1 MSAHET
7 QPTRAPLEGIRV
19 VDMTSVVVGPLA
31 TQMLADYGADVIKIE
46 APPGGDIARS
56 LAGRAVTPLMSGK
69 FMHLNRNKRSLAI
82 DLKQS
87 AGMDALK
94 RLLKVSDVLVW
105 NIRPP
110 AMARLGLTYEQVK
123 AINPRLIY
131 VGMFGFGQDGRYKHK
146 PAYDSIIQGSGGVAA
161 LNHMANGEPR
171 YLPIVMADRTVGLIA
186 TQMILLALFHRSRS
200 GEGSAI
206 EIPMFENMA
215 KFVLE
220 EHMYLK
226 TFEPALGPVAD
237 PRLMDPNAKP
247 LPTKDSWICIS
258 ANTNAQAFAIFE
270 AIGRPELK
278 DDPRFDSVASRFK
291 NVREYFAIRAEGLK
305 QKTTGEWIE
314 ILDRLDVPAMP
325 YHTLDSLM
333 EDPHLADAGFFQTV
347 EHPTEGRIRNM
358 RLPNKTSF
366 SAREPLMGAPKL
378 GQHSVDVLADA
389 GLTAAEIDAL
399 AKSGAIIDGR
409 LAARR

>member
-1 MSAHET
+1 
-7 QPTRAPLEGIRV
+7 
-19 VDMTSVVVGPLA
+19 MTSVVVGPLC

-56 LAGRAVTPLMSGK
+56 LAGRALTPLMSGK
-69 FMHLNRNKRSLAI
+69 FIHLNRNKRSLAL
-82 DLKQS
+82 DLKKE
-87 AGMDALK
+87 GGLDALK
-94 RLLKVSDVLVW
+94 RLLQVSDVLVW

-110 AMARLGLTYEQVK
+110 AMARLGLSYEDVK
-123 AINPRLIY
+123 AVNPKIIY
-131 VGMFGFGQDGRYKHK
+131 VGMFGFGQDGRYKDK

-161 LNHMANGEPR
+161 LNHMATGEPR

-186 TQMILLALFHRSRS
+186 TQMILLALLHRDRS
-200 GEGSAI
+200 GEGSAL

-226 TFEPALGPVAD
+226 TFVPPLGPVAD

-258 ANTNAQAFAIFE
+258 ANTNAQAFAIFK

-278 DDPRFDSVASRFK
+278 DDPRFCSVEARFK

-305 QKTTGEWIE
+305 QKTTAEWVE

-333 EDPHLADAGFFQTV
+333 ADPHLADVGFFQLV
-347 EHPTEGRIRNM
+347 DHPTEGKIRNM

-366 SAREPLMGAPKL
+366 APRREWMGAPKL
-378 GQHSVDVLADA
+378 GQHSIDVLRDA
-389 GLTAAEIDAL
+389 GLSDAEIQGL
-399 AKSGAIIDGR
+399 IGNGGVIDGR
-409 LAARR
+409 LAR

>member
-1 MSAHET
+1 MK
-7 QPTRAPLEGIRV
+7 APLEGVRV
-19 VDMTSVVVGPLA
+19 VDMTSVVVGPLC

-69 FMHLNRNKRSLAI
+69 FIHLNRNKRSLAL
-82 DLKQS
+82 DLKKE
-87 AGMDALK
+87 GGLDALK

-110 AMARLGLTYEQVK
+110 AMARLGLSYADVQAV
-123 AINPRLIY
+123 NPKIVY
-131 VGMFGFGQDGRYKHK
+131 VGMFGFGQDGRYRNK
-146 PAYDSIIQGSGGVAA
+146 PAYDSIIQGAGGVAA

-186 TQMILLALFHRSRS
+186 TQMILLALFHRDRT
-200 GEGSAI
+200 GEGSSL
-206 EIPMFENMA
+206 EIPMFENMT

-226 TFEPALGPVAD
+226 TFEPPLGPVAD

-247 LPTKDSWICIS
+247 LKTKDSWICIS

-278 DDPRFDSVASRFK
+278 DDPRFNSVAARFK
-291 NVREYFAIRAEGLK
+291 NVREYFAIRAEGLSR
-305 QKTTGEWIE
+305 KTTAEWIE

-366 SAREPLMGAPKL
+366 GARRELMGAPKL
-378 GQHSVDVLADA
+378 GQHSIEVLRDA
-389 GLTAAEIDAL
+389 GLAESDIQAL
-399 AKSGAIIDGR
+399 IGNGGVIDGR
-409 LAARR
+409 LRE

>member
-1 MSAHET
+1 MK
-7 QPTRAPLEGIRV
+7 APLEGIRV
-19 VDMTSVVVGPLA
+19 VDMTSVVVGPLC

-69 FMHLNRNKRSLAI
+69 FIHLNRNKRSLAL
-82 DLKQS
+82 DLKKEGGL
-87 AGMDALK
+87 AALQ
-94 RLLKVSDVLVW
+94 RLLEVSDVLVW

-110 AMARLGLTYEQVK
+110 AMARLGLSYEEVK
-123 AINPRLIY
+123 AVNPKVIY
-131 VGMFGFGQDGRYKHK
+131 VGMFGFGQDGRYRNK
-146 PAYDSIIQGSGGVAA
+146 PAYDSIIQGAGGVAA

-200 GEGSAI
+200 GEGAAL
-206 EIPMFENMA
+206 EIPMFENMT

-226 TFEPALGPVAD
+226 TFDPPLGPVAD

-247 LPTKDSWICIS
+247 LKTKDSWICIS
-258 ANTNAQAFAIFE
+258 ANTNAQAFAIFA

-278 DDPRFDSVASRFK
+278 DDPRFNSVAARFK
-291 NVREYFAIRAEGLK
+291 NVREYFAIRAEGLQ
-305 QKTTGEWIE
+305 QKTTAEWVE

-333 EDPHLADAGFFQTV
+333 DDPHLADAGFFQTV

-366 SAREPLMGAPKL
+366 APRRKFMGAPKL
-378 GQHSVDVLADA
+378 GQHSVEVLRDA
-389 GLTAAEIDAL
+389 GLGDAEIETLID
-399 AKSGAIIDGR
+399 SGGVIDGR
-409 LAARR
+409 LEK

>member
-1 MSAHET
+1 MK
-7 QPTRAPLEGIRV
+7 APLEGIRV
-19 VDMTSVVVGPLA
+19 VDMTSVVVGPLC

-69 FMHLNRNKRSLAI
+69 FIHLNRNKRSLAL
-82 DLKQS
+82 DLKKEGGL
-87 AGMDALK
+87 AALK
-94 RLLKVSDVLVW
+94 RLLDVSDVLVW

-110 AMARLGLTYEQVK
+110 AMARLGLSYEQVK
-123 AINPRLIY
+123 AVNPQLIY
-131 VGMFGFGQDGRYKHK
+131 VGMFGFGQDGRYKNK
-146 PAYDSIIQGSGGVAA
+146 PAYDSIIQGAGGVAA

-200 GEGSAI
+200 GEGASL

-226 TFEPALGPVAD
+226 TFEPPLGPVAD

-278 DDPRFDSVASRFK
+278 DDPRFNSVAARFK
-291 NVREYFAIRAEGLK
+291 NVREYFAIRAEGLR
-305 QKTTGEWIE
+305 QKTTAEWVE

-325 YHTLDSLM
+325 YHTLDTLM
-333 EDPHLADAGFFQTV
+333 DDPHLADAGFFQLV
-347 EHPTEGRIRNM
+347 DHPTEGKIRNM

-366 SAREPLMGAPKL
+366 NARRQMMGAPKL
-378 GQHSVDVLADA
+378 GQHSVEVLRDAGLADA
-389 GLTAAEIDAL
+389 EIQVLIGSSAV
-399 AKSGAIIDGR
+399 IDGR
-409 LAARR
+409 LGR

>member
-1 MSAHET
+1 MK
-7 QPTRAPLEGIRV
+7 APLEGIRV
-19 VDMTSVVVGPLA
+19 VDMTSVVVGPLC

-69 FMHLNRNKRSLAI
+69 FIHLNRNKRSLAL
-82 DLKQS
+82 DLKKEGGL
-87 AGMDALK
+87 AALK
-94 RLLKVSDVLVW
+94 RLLAVSDVLVW

-110 AMARLGLTYEQVK
+110 AMARLGLSYEQVK
-123 AINPRLIY
+123 AVNSQLVY
-131 VGMFGFGQDGRYKHK
+131 VGMFGFGQDGRYKTK
-146 PAYDSIIQGSGGVAA
+146 PAYDSIIQGAGGVAA

-200 GEGSAI
+200 GEGSSL

-226 TFEPALGPVAD
+226 TFEPPLGPVAD

-258 ANTNAQAFAIFE
+258 ANTNAQAFAIFA

-278 DDPRFDSVASRFK
+278 DDPRFDSVAARFK
-291 NVREYFAIRAEGLK
+291 NVREYFAIRAEGLR
-305 QKTTGEWIE
+305 QKTTAEWVE

-333 EDPHLADAGFFQTV
+333 DDPHLADAGFFQLV
-347 EHPTEGRIRNM
+347 DHPTEGKIRNM

-366 SAREPLMGAPKL
+366 SPRRELMGAPKL
-378 GQHSVDVLADA
+378 GQHSVEVLRDAGLADA
-389 GLTAAEIDAL
+389 EIQAL
-399 AKSGAIIDGR
+399 VGKGVVIDGR
-409 LAARR
+409 LER

>member
-1 MSAHET
+1 MK
-7 QPTRAPLEGIRV
+7 APLEGIRV
-19 VDMTSVVVGPLA
+19 VDMTSVVVGPLC

-69 FMHLNRNKRSLAI
+69 FIHLNRNKRSLAL
-82 DLKQS
+82 DLKKE
-87 AGMDALK
+87 GGLDALK

-110 AMARLGLTYEQVK
+110 AMARLGLSYEDVK
-123 AINPRLIY
+123 AVNPRIVY
-131 VGMFGFGQDGRYKHK
+131 VGMFGFGQDGRYRNK
-146 PAYDSIIQGSGGVAA
+146 PAYDSIIQGAGGVAA

-186 TQMILLALFHRSRS
+186 TQMILLALLHRDRS
-200 GEGSAI
+200 GEGSSL

-220 EHMYLK
+220 EHMYLR
-226 TFEPALGPVAD
+226 TFDPPLGPIAD

-247 LPTKDSWICIS
+247 LKTKDSWICIS

-278 DDPRFDSVASRFK
+278 DDPRFNSVAARFK
-291 NVREYFAIRAEGLK
+291 NVREYFAIRADGLR
-305 QKTTGEWIE
+305 QKTTAEWVE

-325 YHTLDSLM
+325 YHTLESLM
-333 EDPHLADAGFFQTV
+333 EDPHLADVGFFQTV

-366 SAREPLMGAPKL
+366 SARREFMGAPKL
-378 GQHSVDVLADA
+378 GQHSVEVLRDA
-389 GLTAAEIDAL
+389 GLSESEIQALTAN
-399 AKSGAIIDGR
+399 GGVIDGR
-409 LAARR
+409 IAQ

>member
-1 MSAHET
+1 MK
-7 QPTRAPLEGIRV
+7 APLEGIRV
-19 VDMTSVVVGPLA
+19 VDMTSVVVGPLC

-69 FMHLNRNKRSLAI
+69 FVHLNRNKRSLAV
-82 DLKQS
+82 DLKKDGGL
-87 AGMDALK
+87 AALK
-94 RLLKVSDVLVW
+94 RLLAVSDVLVW

-110 AMARLGLTYEQVK
+110 AMARLGLSYEQVK
-123 AINPRLIY
+123 AVNSQLIY
-131 VGMFGFGQDGRYKHK
+131 VGMFGFGQDGRYRNK
-146 PAYDSIIQGSGGVAA
+146 PAYDSIIQGAGGVAA

-200 GEGSAI
+200 GEGASV

-226 TFEPALGPVAD
+226 TFEPPLGPVAD

-247 LPTKDSWICIS
+247 LPTRDSWICIS
-258 ANTNAQAFAIFE
+258 ANTNAQAFAIFA

-278 DDPRFDSVASRFK
+278 DDPRFNSVAARFK

-305 QKTTGEWIE
+305 QKTTAEWVE

-333 EDPHLADAGFFQTV
+333 DDPHLADAGFFQLV
-347 EHPTEGRIRNM
+347 DHPTEGKIRNM

-366 SAREPLMGAPKL
+366 SPRRELMGAPKL
-378 GQHSVDVLADA
+378 GQHSVEVLRDA
-389 GLTAAEIDAL
+389 GLGDAEIQAL
-399 AKSGAIIDGR
+399 VGNGVVIDGR
-409 LAARR
+409 IGE

>member
-1 MSAHET
+1 MK
-7 QPTRAPLEGIRV
+7 APLEGIRV
-19 VDMTSVVVGPLA
+19 VDMTSVVVGPLC

-69 FMHLNRNKRSLAI
+69 FIHLNRNKRSLAL
-82 DLKQS
+82 DLKKE
-87 AGMDALK
+87 GGLDALK
-94 RLLKVSDVLVW
+94 RLIKVSDVLVW

-110 AMARLGLTYEQVK
+110 AMARLGLSYDEVK
-123 AINPRLIY
+123 AVNPRIIY
-131 VGMFGFGQDGRYKHK
+131 VGMFGFGQDGRYRNK
-146 PAYDSIIQGSGGVAA
+146 PAYDSIIQGAAGVAA
-161 LNHMANGEPR
+161 LNHMANGEPL

-186 TQMILLALFHRSRS
+186 TQMILLALVHRDRT
-200 GEGSAI
+200 GEGAAL
-206 EIPMFENMA
+206 EIPMFENMT

-226 TFEPALGPVAD
+226 TFEPPLGPVAD

-247 LPTKDSWICIS
+247 LKTKDSWICIS
-258 ANTNAQAFAIFE
+258 ANTNAQAFAIFA

-278 DDPRFDSVASRFK
+278 DDPRFNSVAARFK

-305 QKTTGEWIE
+305 QKTTAEWVE

-325 YHTLDSLM
+325 YHTLDDLM
-333 EDPHLADAGFFQTV
+333 DDPHLADVGFFQTI
-347 EHPTEGRIRNM
+347 EHPTEGKIRNM

-366 SAREPLMGAPKL
+366 SARRQFMAAPKL
-378 GQHSVDVLADA
+378 GQHSVEVLRDA
-389 GLTAAEIDAL
+389 GLSEAEIRGLIGNA
-399 AKSGAIIDGR
+399 GVIDGR
-409 LAARR
+409 LDK

>member
-1 MSAHET
+1 MK
-7 QPTRAPLEGIRV
+7 APLEGIRV
-19 VDMTSVVVGPLA
+19 VDMTSVVVGPLC

-46 APPGGDIARS
+46 APPGGDIART

-69 FMHLNRNKRSLAI
+69 FIHLNRNKRSLAL
-82 DLKQS
+82 DLKKDGGLATLQ
-87 AGMDALK
+87 
-94 RLLKVSDVLVW
+94 RLLAVSDVLVW

-110 AMARLGLTYEQVK
+110 AMARLGLSYEQVK
-123 AINPRLIY
+123 AVNPQLIY
-131 VGMFGFGQDGRYKHK
+131 VGMFGFGQDGRYKNK
-146 PAYDSIIQGSGGVAA
+146 PAYDSIIQGAGGVAA

-200 GEGSAI
+200 GEGASL

-226 TFEPALGPVAD
+226 TFEPPLGPVAD

-278 DDPRFDSVASRFK
+278 DDPRFNSVAARFK
-291 NVREYFAIRAEGLK
+291 NVREYFAIRAEGLRR
-305 QKTTGEWIE
+305 KTTAEWIE

-333 EDPHLADAGFFQTV
+333 NDPHLADAGFFQLV
-347 EHPTEGRIRNM
+347 DHPTEGKIRNM

-366 SAREPLMGAPKL
+366 NARRQMMGAPKL
-378 GQHSVDVLADA
+378 GQHSVEVLRDAGLADA
-389 GLTAAEIDAL
+389 EIRVL
-399 AKSGAIIDGR
+399 IGNGAVIDGR
-409 LAARR
+409 LGP

>member
-1 MSAHET
+1 MK
-7 QPTRAPLEGIRV
+7 APLEGIRV
-19 VDMTSVVVGPLA
+19 VDMTSVVVGPLC

-69 FMHLNRNKRSLAI
+69 FVHLNRNKRSLAV
-82 DLKQS
+82 DLKKDGGL
-87 AGMDALK
+87 AALK
-94 RLLKVSDVLVW
+94 RLLAVSDVLVW

-110 AMARLGLTYEQVK
+110 AMARLGLSYEQVK
-123 AINPRLIY
+123 AVNSQLIY
-131 VGMFGFGQDGRYKHK
+131 VGMFGFGQDGRYRNK
-146 PAYDSIIQGSGGVAA
+146 PAYDSIIQGAGGVAA

-200 GEGSAI
+200 GEGASV

-226 TFEPALGPVAD
+226 TFEPPLGPVAD

-247 LPTKDSWICIS
+247 LPTRDSWICIS
-258 ANTNAQAFAIFE
+258 ANTNAQAFAIFA

-278 DDPRFDSVASRFK
+278 DDPRFNSVAARFK

-305 QKTTGEWIE
+305 QKTTAEWVE
-314 ILDRLDVPAMP
+314 ILDRLDVPVMP

-333 EDPHLADAGFFQTV
+333 DDPHLADAGFFQLV
-347 EHPTEGRIRNM
+347 DHPTEGKIRNM

-366 SAREPLMGAPKL
+366 SPRRELMGAPKL
-378 GQHSVDVLADA
+378 GQHSVEVLRDA
-389 GLTAAEIDAL
+389 GLGDAEIQAL
-399 AKSGAIIDGR
+399 VGNGVVIDGR
-409 LAARR
+409 LGE

>member
-1 MSAHET
+1 MK
-7 QPTRAPLEGIRV
+7 APLEGIRV
-19 VDMTSVVVGPLA
+19 VDMTSVVVGPLC

-69 FMHLNRNKRSLAI
+69 FIHLNRNKRSLAL
-82 DLKQS
+82 DLKRP
-87 AGMDALK
+87 GGLDALK
-94 RLLKVSDVLVW
+94 RLLEVSDVLVW

-110 AMARLGLTYEQVK
+110 AMARLGLSYDAVK
-123 AINPRLIY
+123 AVNPKIIY
-131 VGMFGFGQDGRYKHK
+131 IGMFGFGQDGRYKNK
-146 PAYDSIIQGSGGVAA
+146 PAYDSIIQGAGGVAA

-200 GEGSAI
+200 GEGASL

-220 EHMYLK
+220 EHMYLQ
-226 TFEPALGPVAD
+226 TFDPPLGPVAD

-247 LPTKDSWICIS
+247 LKTKDSWICIS
-258 ANTNAQAFAIFE
+258 ANTNAQAFAIFA

-278 DDPRFDSVASRFK
+278 DDPRFNSVAARFK
-291 NVREYFAIRAEGLK
+291 NVREYFAIRAEGL
-305 QKTTGEWIE
+305 QHKTTAEWVE

-333 EDPHLADAGFFQTV
+333 VDPHLADAGFFQTFQ
-347 EHPTEGRIRNM
+347 HPTEGKIRNM

-366 SAREPLMGAPKL
+366 SARREFMGAPKL
-378 GQHSVDVLADA
+378 GQHSVDVLRDA
-389 GLTAAEIDAL
+389 GLTDAEIEAL
-399 AKSGAIIDGR
+399 IAGGGVIDGR
-409 LAARR
+409 LEK